1 MRNFSWRRIAVAL
14 CLVASTSAGAYEGT
28 VNDAATGR
36 PVSGAW
42 VLGRWEVG
50 GGIAHGAAGC
60 MIAIDRTDAIGR
72 FTLEGRDGLL
82 GRWFPIRDRP
92 AIEIYLSGYR
102 ETPESIKGHGD
113 VYTVERDPSSVDD
126 RLHHI
131 TRLLGYTD
139 CGDRSM
145 AAHNEA
151 LRPLYRAIGDEG
163 AALAGTARQRGVQTI
178 AQDYIEMLDRA
189 ISATR

>member
-1 MRNFSWRRIAVAL
+1 VRDFSWRRIAVAL

-42 VLGRWEVG
+42 VLGRWDVG
-50 GGIAHGAAGC
+50 GGIAHGAGGC

-139 CGDRSM
+139 CGDASM
-145 AAHNEA
+145 AAHTNA
-151 LRPLYRAIGDEG
+151 LTPLYRAIDDE
-163 AALAGTARQRGVQTI
+163 AASLAVTARQRGALTTTRR
-178 AQDYIEMLDRA
+178 YLETLERA
-189 ISATR
+189 SNQ